1 MMSNMDDEYIK
12 KELKNMPKIEDHR
25 TKEEWIER
33 IQPYKYKSR
42 RTRNKSP
49 KMIPI
54 LSTALLIGIMILIIP
69 TIIQG
74 PSSVQEQT
82 SSTEVHHQVDQQ
94 RSVDHHLKSAAR
106 NEEIT
111 ENTKGE
117 YVLYH
122 LHDDEQIVYGGT
134 FDQQAQYIIPLAF
147 VSSAD
152 QSLSKLYN
160 ELDSYI
166 HEFDLASNIPY
177 FKNATFN
184 IDMDEKKVTMQVS
197 DNYTI
202 GEGSA
207 IQSKF
212 EEMMVRI
219 FYPYGIDQV
228 QVESEDGSPV
238 LLGEKGEIESIPVDE
253 PMNENYKI
261 YEDEAHDE
269 RFMVPVSQE
278 DKTFAEAVEDLKND
292 EQDFSIQHTIPEDID
307 VTVSCESEDN
317 CSIVF
322 DDTIAKL
329 SEHDLIVAVESILMT
344 AKSYDFNEVTFEGI
358 PNEAI
363 GSYNLSEPIT
373 VPLAVNPLYIHE
385 E

>member
-1 MMSNMDDEYIK
+1 MMSKMDDEYIK

-82 SSTEVHHQVDQQ
+82 SSTEVHHHVDQQ

-292 EQDFSIQHTIPEDID
+292 EQDYSIQHTIPKDID
-307 VTVSCESEDN
+307 ITVSCESEDN

-322 DDTIAKL
+322 DDTMAEL

-363 GSYNLSEPIT
+363 GSYNLSGPIT